1 MKFKIHLPMMLCF
14 LNMALFPKADAQ
26 PNGVPQVFLD
36 RFDRAFEYTEAIA
49 QAMPDSL
56 YGFKPNE
63 EVFSFGKQI
72 QHGVKTVVRHTENY
86 HLKQLSDDI
95 DSRYSNDALDKESV
109 LEQLRRAHQEVRAVL
124 VNMEGAK
131 WNDEV
136 EFFSGTFPTWHFFQI
151 LLDHLTHH
159 RAMAIVY
166 LRINGIAPPV
176 RYVGW

>member
-1 MKFKIHLPMMLCF
+1 MTFKFHLAMILSF
-14 LNMALFPKADAQ
+14 LNFALFPLANAQ
-26 PNGVPQVFLD
+26 TNGVPQVFLD

-56 YGFKPNE
+56 YGFKPKE

-95 DSRYSNDALDKESV
+95 DKRYSNDALDKEGV
-109 LEQLRRAHQEVRAVL
+109 LAQLKLAHAEVRRVL
-124 VNMEGAK
+124 VEIDTTQ
-131 WNDEV
+131 WNSDV

>member
-1 MKFKIHLPMMLCF
+1 MKFKFHLPMILCF
-14 LNMALFPKADAQ
+14 LNMAIFPRANGQ
-26 PNGVPQVFLD
+26 TNGVPQVFLD
-36 RFDRAFEYTEAIA
+36 RFDRAFEYTQAIA

-63 EVFSFGKQI
+63 EIFSFGKQL

-86 HLKQLSDDI
+86 YLKQLSDDI
-95 DSRYSNDALDKESV
+95 DSRYSNDELDKEGVLTQLKLAHDEVRSV
-109 LEQLRRAHQEVRAVL
+109 LRDMDAAQ
-124 VNMEGAK
+124 
-131 WNDEV
+131 WNSEV
-136 EFFSGTFPTWHFFQI
+136 EFFSGTFPAWHFFQI